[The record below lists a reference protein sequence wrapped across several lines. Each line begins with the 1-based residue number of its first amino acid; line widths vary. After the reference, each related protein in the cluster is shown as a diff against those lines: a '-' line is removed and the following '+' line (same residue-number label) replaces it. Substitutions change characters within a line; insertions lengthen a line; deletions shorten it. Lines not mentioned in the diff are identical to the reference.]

1 MHAEAPT
8 YLVASCTERKRAVIP
23 EGLHLRNLATAA
35 LSNRVDRWWERL
47 EQTSAVARHP
57 AVNLYGGEHWTYA
70 QHSLEA
76 LRDRGQ
82 PAELWVASAGYGLVP
97 ASARLSPYSATFTS
111 GSPDSVVQDA
121 STGPTRIEQLQDWW
135 AALARFTGPE
145 WQAPRSLQRLATR
158 DPRATLVIVAAPHYI
173 RAMRIDLLAAR
184 SALLRPEQ
192 LILVSNQELL
202 ADPELA
208 PNLIPVDERCQT
220 VVGGTMLGLN
230 ARVAHRLLAE
240 GHAGPLTAPRLR
252 ERYDSMVSDAEK
264 PPKHNRERMDD
275 KEVLSFLRTALQQDP
290 KAGWTLLLR
299 TLRGNGRACE
309 QGRFR
314 ELHKQVRDE
323 VADAGQ
329 QGLKLDRD

>member
-1 MHAEAPT
+1 M
-8 YLVASCTERKRAVIP
+8 IP
-23 EGLHLRNLATAA
+23 EGLHLRCLAAA
-35 LSNRVDRWWERL
+35 APANRVDRWWDLLAHTTEATRC
-47 EQTSAVARHP
+47 P

-70 QHSLEA
+70 QHSLAA
-76 LRDRGQ
+76 LCRRGQ
-82 PAELWVASAGYGLVP
+82 PAELWVASAGYGLVS
-97 ASARLSPYSATFTS
+97 ASAPLFPYSATFSS

-121 STGPTRIEQLQDWW
+121 TGPARTEQLQEWW
-135 AALARFTGPE
+135 AALSRFTGPE
-145 WQAPRSLQRLATR
+145 QCAPRSLERLARR
-158 DPRATLVIVAAPHYI
+158 DPRATLVVVAAPHYI
-173 RAMRIDLLAAR
+173 RAMRMDLLAAR
-184 SALLRPEQ
+184 SALHAPQQ
-192 LILVSNQELL
+192 LIVVSNQELL

-208 PNLIPVDERCQT
+208 PNLIPVDERSQT

-230 ARVAHRLLAE
+230 ARVAHRLLEE

-299 TLRGNGRACE
+299 TLRGNGQACE

-314 ELHKQVRDE
+314 ELHKQVREE
-323 VADAGQ
+323 VASSGQ